1 MNSDAALALAVRLMS
16 DFAMRTGVTSSAP
29 QRRYLWT
36 DAFAVCNFIE
46 LFRRTNDRAHL
57 QCATELIGEVHR
69 VLGRYRAEDVRRGW
83 ISGLDDEAGRQHPTA
98 AGLRIGK
105 PLKERAAAE
114 PMNERLEWDRDGQYF
129 HYLTKWMH
137 ALSQAAFVTGD
148 PAYARWAV
156 ELAEAAFKGFGCK
169 TGSGETI
176 GIYWKMSTDLS
187 RPLVSATGLHD
198 ALDGFITFR
207 QVRHA
212 RTAMQANAGN
222 ADLDPAIQSLSRLCR
237 QGNWMT
243 DDPLGLG
250 GLLFDAWRLFR
261 LPEREPGD
269 GRLLEEITDACR
281 HGLTAFL
288 ASGQL
293 RQPTAYRLAFRE
305 LGLAIG
311 LRTLPDI
318 ADALAKD
325 RGELGRGSALQRTVA
340 FLLSQESQE
349 SIAERIVSLWAP
361 YAQGDDEGW
370 RTHRD
375 INDVMLAAALIPNAL
390 LIESAA

>member
-1 MNSDAALALAVRLMS
+1 MNSDTALALAVRLMS
-16 DFAMRTGVTSSAP
+16 DFATRTGVTSPAP

-46 LFRRTNDRAHL
+46 LFRRTDDQKYL
-57 QCATELIGEVHR
+57 QCATELIDKVHHL
-69 VLGRYRAEDVRRGW
+69 LGRYRDDDVRSGW
-83 ISGLDDEAGRQHPTA
+83 ISGLDEEAGRRHPTA
-98 AGLRIGK
+98 GGLRIGK
-105 PLKERAAAE
+105 PLKERDAAE
-114 PMNERLEWDRDGQYF
+114 PVNERLEWDRDGQYF

-137 ALSQAAFVTGD
+137 ALSQAAFITGNS
-148 PAYARWAV
+148 AFARWAA
-156 ELAEAAFKGFGCK
+156 ELAAAAFEGFGRK

-207 QVRHA
+207 QARHA
-212 RTAMQANAGN
+212 RTAMPANAGN
-222 ADLDPAIQSLSRLCR
+222 ADLDPAIQSLSGLCR
-237 QGNWMT
+237 QGHWMT

-250 GLLFDAWRLFR
+250 GLLFDAWRLCR

-288 ASGQL
+288 VGGQL
-293 RQPTAYRLAFRE
+293 GQPAAYRLAFRE

-311 LRTLPDI
+311 LRALPDM
-318 ADALAKD
+318 ANALAKD
-325 RGELGRGSALQRTVA
+325 RGEFGSGSALHRTIA
-340 FLLSQESQE
+340 FLLSQESV
-349 SIAERIVSLWAP
+349 AEGIVSLWAP
-361 YAQGDDEGW
+361 HARRDDDGW
-370 RTHRD
+370 RAHRD

-390 LIESAA
+390 LTESAA